1 MNEDTSD
8 DLDFIKNP
16 NECIKVMK
24 FISSIEI
31 DYKPCFNSFTVINK
45 NSWFTTLKRRWNGE
59 KGEEGILYV
68 NKILCS
74 CDKLYRMCL
83 IERDVLLGL
92 YEDSVVGLDNLII
105 TYSDQESVCDGY
117 RKIKE
122 TVVDSIKD
130 LTYQDNTDQDNTDQ
144 DNNNISDN
152 KHDDKHDDKHQ
163 MEEYQNQKKVITKY
177 TLVPLKNI
185 SKPSSSFFN
194 NKNIVYLKYQED

>member
-1 MNEDTSD
+1 MNENTSD
-8 DLDFIKNP
+8 DLDFIKNTD
-16 NECIKVMK
+16 ECIKVMK
-24 FISSIEI
+24 FISTIEI
-31 DYKPCFNSFTVINK
+31 DYKPCFNSLTTINK
-45 NSWFTTLKRRWNGE
+45 NAWFTTLKRRWNGE

-92 YEDSVVGLDNLII
+92 YEDSVIGLDNLII

-122 TVVDSIKD
+122 TVVDAITD
-130 LTYQDNTDQDNTDQ
+130 IAYQDNNTS
-144 DNNNISDN
+144 DNNSFISDKN
-152 KHDDKHDDKHQ
+152 ETTSDSWDNIEQ
-163 MEEYQNQKKVITKY
+163 TEEYQNQKKVLTKY

-194 NKNIVYLKYQED
+194 HENIVYLKYQEDI